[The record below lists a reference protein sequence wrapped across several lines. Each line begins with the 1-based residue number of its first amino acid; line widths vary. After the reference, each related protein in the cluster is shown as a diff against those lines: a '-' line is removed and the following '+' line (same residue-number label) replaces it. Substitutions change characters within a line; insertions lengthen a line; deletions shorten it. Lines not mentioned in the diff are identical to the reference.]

1 MKKYVYGLFDVANS
15 PFQVLI
21 ISLVFAPYFANQIVG
36 NAQLGSAYWQ
46 WTVGL
51 CAIVVSIIGIK
62 LGSISDQIKE
72 GRRNF
77 FYITTLLC
85 IGSTFFL
92 WTCGPGAN
100 NIFKCLAIFFIANF
114 FYELSQMFYN
124 SYLFNFSEKKNRGTV
139 SGLGFALGNFLTI
152 PLILFL
158 INYFILPETTLL
170 NLDKSQF
177 EHVRAVPVLVAIWF
191 LIFSIPIF
199 VYIQFSKPRK
209 ATSRRDVKPLISLI
223 LNKRKLT
230 NLGKFLVARLFYAD
244 AIIAI
249 QISVGIFTVTVLGL
263 SAKELF
269 QLVLLTAITQGI
281 GAVLGG
287 FLNDKIGSKK
297 IIQLCLYCE
306 FLAILGLVFFQDKIS
321 FILIFQ
327 FGAFF
332 FGTLQSASRVMMTNL
347 INENNL
353 GQGFGLFTLASRST
367 AILGPIMIGSIT
379 YFTNLNFGFLSI
391 TILILAGILMIKKVN
406 VPKSY

>member
-209 ATSRRDVKPLISLI
+209 ATSRRNVKPLITLI

-297 IIQLCLYCE
+297 IIQLCLYCV
-306 FLAILGLVFFQDKIS
+306 FLSILGLVFFQDKIS

-347 INENNL
+347 VNENNL

-391 TILILAGILMIKKVN
+391 TILILVGILMIKKVN

>member
-51 CAIVVSIIGIK
+51 CAVVVSIIGIK

-152 PLILFL
+152 LLIIFL

-177 EHVRAVPVLVAIWF
+177 EHVRVVPVLVAIWF

-209 ATSRRDVKPLISLI
+209 ATSRRNVKPLKTLI

-269 QLVLLTAITQGI
+269 QLVLLTAITQAL

-297 IIQLCLYCE
+297 IIQLCLYCV
-306 FLAILGLVFFQDKIS
+306 FLSILGLVFFQDKIS
-321 FILIFQ
+321 FVLIFQ

>member
-92 WTCGPGAN
+92 WTCDPGAN

-209 ATSRRDVKPLISLI
+209 ATSIRNVKPLITLI

-297 IIQLCLYCE
+297 IIQLCLYCV

-347 INENNL
+347 VNENNL

>member
-124 SYLFNFSEKKNRGTV
+124 SYLFNFSEKK
-139 SGLGFALGNFLTI
+139 
-152 PLILFL
+152 
-158 INYFILPETTLL
+158 
-170 NLDKSQF
+170 K
-177 EHVRAVPVLVAIWF
+177 
-191 LIFSIPIF
+191 
-199 VYIQFSKPRK
+199 
-209 ATSRRDVKPLISLI
+209 
-223 LNKRKLT
+223 
-230 NLGKFLVARLFYAD
+230 
-244 AIIAI
+244 
-249 QISVGIFTVTVLGL
+249 
-263 SAKELF
+263 
-269 QLVLLTAITQGI
+269 
-281 GAVLGG
+281 
-287 FLNDKIGSKK
+287 
-297 IIQLCLYCE
+297 
-306 FLAILGLVFFQDKIS
+306 
-321 FILIFQ
+321 
-327 FGAFF
+327 
-332 FGTLQSASRVMMTNL
+332 
-347 INENNL
+347 
-353 GQGFGLFTLASRST
+353 
-367 AILGPIMIGSIT
+367 
-379 YFTNLNFGFLSI
+379 
-391 TILILAGILMIKKVN
+391 
-406 VPKSY
+406 

>member
-1 MKKYVYGLFDVANS
+1 MKKYLYGLFDVANS

-92 WTCGPGAN
+92 WTCGPGVN

-170 NLDKSQF
+170 NLDKLQF

-209 ATSRRDVKPLISLI
+209 ATSRRNVKPLITLI

-297 IIQLCLYCE
+297 IIQLCLYCV

-347 INENNL
+347 VNENNL

>member
-297 IIQLCLYCE
+297 IIQLCLYCV
-306 FLAILGLVFFQDKIS
+306 FLSILGLVFFQDKIS
-321 FILIFQ
+321 FVLIFQ

>member
-92 WTCGPGAN
+92 WTCGPGVN

-249 QISVGIFTVTVLGL
+249 QISVGIFMVTVLGL

-332 FGTLQSASRVMMTNL
+332 FGTLQSASRVMMTNFV
-347 INENNL
+347 NENNL

>member
-51 CAIVVSIIGIK
+51 CAVVVSIIGIK

-177 EHVRAVPVLVAIWF
+177 EHVRVVPVLVAIWF

-209 ATSRRDVKPLISLI
+209 ATSRRNVKPLKTLI

-269 QLVLLTAITQGI
+269 QLVLLTAITQAL

-297 IIQLCLYCE
+297 IIQLCLYCV
-306 FLAILGLVFFQDKIS
+306 FLSILGLVFFQDKIS
-321 FILIFQ
+321 FVLIFQ

>member
-92 WTCGPGAN
+92 WTCGPGEH

-152 PLILFL
+152 LLIIFL

-177 EHVRAVPVLVAIWF
+177 EHVRVVPVLVAIWF

-297 IIQLCLYCE
+297 IIQLCLYCV
-306 FLAILGLVFFQDKIS
+306 FLSILGLVFFQDKIS

-347 INENNL
+347 VNENNL

>member
-1 MKKYVYGLFDVANS
+1 MKKYVYGVFDVANS

-85 IGSTFFL
+85 ISSTFFL

-152 PLILFL
+152 PLIIFL

-209 ATSRRDVKPLISLI
+209 ATSRRNVKPLITLI

-249 QISVGIFTVTVLGL
+249 QISVGIFTVKVLGL

-297 IIQLCLYCE
+297 IIQLCLYCV

-321 FILIFQ
+321 FVLIFQ

-347 INENNL
+347 VNENNL

-391 TILILAGILMIKKVN
+391 TILILVGILMIKKVN

>member
-209 ATSRRDVKPLISLI
+209 ATSRRNVKPLITLI

-269 QLVLLTAITQGI
+269 QLVLLTAITQGV

-297 IIQLCLYCE
+297 IIQLCLYCV
-306 FLAILGLVFFQDKIS
+306 FLSILGLVFFQDKIS

-347 INENNL
+347 VNENNL

>member
-152 PLILFL
+152 PLIIFL

-209 ATSRRDVKPLISLI
+209 ATSRRNVKPLITLI

-297 IIQLCLYCE
+297 IIQLCLYCV
-306 FLAILGLVFFQDKIS
+306 FLSILGLVFFQDKIS
-321 FILIFQ
+321 FVLIFQ

>member
-51 CAIVVSIIGIK
+51 CAVVVSIIGIK

-209 ATSRRDVKPLISLI
+209 ATSRRNVKPLKTLI

-269 QLVLLTAITQGI
+269 QLVLLTAITQAL

-297 IIQLCLYCE
+297 IIQLCLYCV
-306 FLAILGLVFFQDKIS
+306 FLSILGLVFFQDKIS
-321 FILIFQ
+321 FVLIFQ

>member
-51 CAIVVSIIGIK
+51 CAIVVSIVGIK

-124 SYLFNFSEKKNRGTV
+124 SYLYNFSEKKNRGTV

-152 PLILFL
+152 PLIIFL

-209 ATSRRDVKPLISLI
+209 ATSRRNVKPLITLI

-249 QISVGIFTVTVLGL
+249 QISVGIFTVAVLGL
-263 SAKELF
+263 SAKEIF
-269 QLVLLTAITQGI
+269 QLVLLTSITQGI

-287 FLNDKIGSKK
+287 FLNDKVGSKK
-297 IIQLCLYCE
+297 VIQLCLYCV
-306 FLAILGLVFFQDKIS
+306 FLVIPCLVFFQDKIS
-321 FILIFQ
+321 FVLIFQ

-347 INENNL
+347 VNENNL

-391 TILILAGILMIKKVN
+391 TILIFAGILMIKKVN